1 MLDFGSFH
9 YGTEAILKEHQWQ
22 LHSQSPHQRT
32 GCGVEDLQTKELQ
45 ITVNKLEKSFNN
57 FDQLKYDFEEK
68 VNNNE
73 ILQ

>member
-1 MLDFGSFH
+1 MLDLGSFH

-32 GCGVEDLQTKELQ
+32 GRGVEDLQTKELEL
-45 ITVNKLEKSFNN
+45 VKSFNN